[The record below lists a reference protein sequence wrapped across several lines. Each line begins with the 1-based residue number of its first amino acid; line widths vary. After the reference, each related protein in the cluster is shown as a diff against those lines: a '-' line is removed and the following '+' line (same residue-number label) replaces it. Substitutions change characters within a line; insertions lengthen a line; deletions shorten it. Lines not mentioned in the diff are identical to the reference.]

1 MNPIQVSCPG
11 CQKLYFVRPEDLS
24 PGESHFQC
32 TACSKMFAFTWPQP
46 PQVNIVAAR
55 LVDND
60 GKQGVVPPAPNKR
73 VCVRCGNKVDAKY
86 SECPKC
92 GIIFDRAKK
101 EKKLDPIARGSTPEL
116 SASWDAVKANYG
128 DEARHESFIQLCLS
142 RENLAYAS
150 TQYRA
155 VLDANPSE
163 DIANRMQNRIIE
175 LATFSYITAQ
185 TEEKKPSRWA
195 GIAKFMILISGLIIV
210 SGILIPQ
217 ARPMIAVGASIL
229 VFIFTS
235 KYFGRG

>member
-1 MNPIQVSCPG
+1 
-11 CQKLYFVRPEDLS
+11 
-24 PGESHFQC
+24 
-32 TACSKMFAFTWPQP
+32 
-46 PQVNIVAAR
+46 
-55 LVDND
+55 
-60 GKQGVVPPAPNKR
+60 
-73 VCVRCGNKVDAKY
+73 
-86 SECPKC
+86 
-92 GIIFDRAKK
+92 
-101 EKKLDPIARGSTPEL
+101 L
-116 SASWDAVKANYG
+116 SASWDAGKANYA
-128 DEARHESFIQLCLS
+128 DESRHEGFIQLCLS

-185 TEEKKPSRWA
+185 TEEKKPGRFA
-195 GIAKFMILISGLIIV
+195 GLAKVMTVVSGIIIA

-235 KYFGRG
+235 KYFGRS